1 MHNFGSA
8 DSNGHRKAASMF
20 ASVILEQFG
29 ESKSKF
35 FVLIQLKHPNLLK
48 PFLVDVDLSHKDQ
61 GFLFM
66 ISENETN

>member
-1 MHNFGSA
+1 MHNFGST

-29 ESKSKF
+29 ESESKF
-35 FVLIQLKHPNLLK
+35 FVLIQLKHPNLHK

-61 GFLFM
+61 GF
-66 ISENETN
+66 